1 MGAAIP
7 HLLTLSVSLPAI
19 LPFARDDIQ
28 LEVRTGSIEV
38 LDEVIP
44 DDEDEDISVRTR
56 EKGSV
61 SVILK
66 IQDGKDPVGANN
78 SRPAEG
84 SVGKG
89 KHKEVIVVQELEQED
104 EEMN

>member
-19 LPFARDDIQ
+19 LPFPKDDIQ
-28 LEVRTGSIEV
+28 LEVRTGTIEV

-56 EKGSV
+56 GKGGV

-66 IQDGKDPVGANN
+66 VREGADRVGADNAA
-78 SRPAEG
+78 SG
-84 SVGKG
+84 SGGKG
-89 KHKEVIVVQELEQED
+89 KEKEMIVVQEQEQED
-104 EEMN
+104 GEMT